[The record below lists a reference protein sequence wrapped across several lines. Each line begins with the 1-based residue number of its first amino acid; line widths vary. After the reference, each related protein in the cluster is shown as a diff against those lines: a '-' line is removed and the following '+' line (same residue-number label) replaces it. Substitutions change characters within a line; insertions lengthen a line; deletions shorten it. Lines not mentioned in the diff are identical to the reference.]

1 MCGITAIVSYGA
13 PIPPASLDGAI
24 QTLGHRGPDG
34 HGRWIAANGL
44 AALGHTRLSVIDV
57 STGVQPIASEDGRY
71 QIVVNGEFYGFERI
85 RSQLQQRGHRFRT
98 GSDSEIALHLY
109 EEKGAAC
116 LEDLRGEF
124 AFIIWDGRDREI
136 FAARDRFG
144 IKPLF
149 YAEVANTL
157 YLASEAKALFAAGVP
172 AAWDQAAAFQNLFLC
187 LDQDGSLFEHI
198 RQVPPGHYLRAK
210 RPPVRLHRYWNVDY
224 PRSRREDHHK
234 SRPQWIEELRHSLD
248 EAVSIRLRADVPV
261 GCYLSGGVDSS
272 SVLGIASARGTAPM
286 TAFTVAFEGPGYDES
301 AIAAR
306 TAAHLGARFISVPA
320 SPALFADLFC
330 EAVSHGEMVHYNAHG
345 VARFALSRAVG
356 RAGYKVV
363 LAGEGADELFAGY
376 DFSSAALAASQS
388 PSSRLRVLR
397 SLLRLMRPGDA
408 HQRQISTVSPALA
421 RITKLLALPAPLLEN
436 LAGKLVLLRSLLS
449 PEFLHAFGDRDPY
462 WEFFKRFNWRTE
474 IAGRQPVKQVL
485 YLWMKS
491 LFVNYVLAADRLD
504 MSHGVEV
511 RLPFLDHKLFELA
524 KTIPAPLLAQGP
536 IRKQLLRDAVQP
548 FVTEE
553 VFREVKRPFFA
564 PPSSSGPMN
573 NPMFRLMQDLLRGR
587 AFGAVPFFHQASVV
601 ELLDRLHLMPA
612 AERAAY
618 DPVLFMMSS
627 ICVLQQTHKM

>member
-1 MCGITAIVSYGA
+1 MCGIVAIVSHQR
-13 PIPPASLDGAI
+13 PISPTSLDSAI
-24 QTLGHRGPDG
+24 RALGHRGPDG
-34 HGRWIAANGL
+34 QGRWVSPDGL
-44 AALGHTRLSVIDV
+44 TALGHTRLSIIDV
-57 STGVQPIASEDGRY
+57 SSGVQPIASEDGRY
-71 QIVVNGEFYGFERI
+71 QLVVNGEFYGFEQI
-85 RSQLQQRGHRFRT
+85 RSQLERRGHRFRT

-124 AFIIWDGRDREI
+124 AFLIWDSRDREL

-149 YAEVANTL
+149 YAEVSNCL
-157 YLASEAKALFAAGVP
+157 YLASEVKALFAGGVP
-172 AAWDQAAAFQNLFLC
+172 AAWDQASAFQNLFLC
-187 LDQDGSLFEHI
+187 LDQNGSLFEHV

-210 RPPVRLHRYWNVDY
+210 QSSVNLHRYWSVDY
-224 PRSRREDHHK
+224 PRARHEDHRK

-272 SVLGIASARGTAPM
+272 CVLGIASARGTAPM
-286 TAFTVAFEGPGYDES
+286 TAFTVAFEGQGYDES
-301 AIAAR
+301 AIAER
-306 TAAHLGARFISVPA
+306 TAAHLGARFLSVPA
-320 SPALFADLFC
+320 PPALFADLFC

-345 VARFALSRAVG
+345 VARFALSRAVS

-376 DFSSAALAASQS
+376 DFSSAALASSQ
-388 PSSRLRVLR
+388 PPPRRFGALR
-397 SLLRLMRPGDA
+397 SLLRLMSPGDA
-408 HQRQISTVSPALA
+408 HQRQIATVSPTLA
-421 RITKLLALPAPLLEN
+421 RITKVLALPAPLREN
-436 LAGKLVLLRSLLS
+436 LAGKLVLLRSLLA
-449 PEFLHAFGDRDPY
+449 PEFLHAVGDRDPY

-511 RLPFLDHKLFELA
+511 RLPFLDHKLFDLA
-524 KTIPAPLLAQGP
+524 KTIPAPLLAEGP

-548 FVTEE
+548 FVTGE
-553 VFREVKRPFFA
+553 VYRELKRPFFA
-564 PPSSSGPMN
+564 PPSSGPAN
-573 NPMFRLMQDLLRGR
+573 NPMYQLMQDLLRGQ
-587 AFGAVPFFHQASVV
+587 AFGTVPFFNQSSVV
-601 ELLDRLHLMPA
+601 TLLDRLHLMPA
-612 AERAAY
+612 DERGSY
-618 DPVLFMMSS
+618 DPVLFMMAST
-627 ICVLQQTHKM
+627 CVLQQAHKL